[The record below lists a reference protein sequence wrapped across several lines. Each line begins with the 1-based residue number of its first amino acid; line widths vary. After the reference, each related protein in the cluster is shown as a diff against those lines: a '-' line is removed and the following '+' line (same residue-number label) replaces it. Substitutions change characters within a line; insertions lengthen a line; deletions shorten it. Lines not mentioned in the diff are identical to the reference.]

1 MEVKLIMKGILNVSR
16 SLMFACLICIFTA
29 FCIVPVLAGEITVFR
44 TIDPASVPVGG
55 EVLVTL
61 SVDGMDAGGIV
72 ETIPEGFSFIETSC
86 PADNYRISGHKLT
99 FAVIGESEITYRVR
113 AEVAG
118 SRMFTGTWNDAVSK
132 NEGTIPPTT
141 VNVGSG
147 SAVGAAPE
155 GNAQAEPSP
164 TNAGGSQWAWVVLT
178 LAAVAIVAAGNRW

>member
-1 MEVKLIMKGILNVSR
+1 MKGILTVSR
-16 SLMFACLICIFTA
+16 SLVFAGLICILAA
-29 FCIVPVLAGEITVFR
+29 FCVVPVWAGDITVFR
-44 TIDPASVPVGG
+44 TINPTSVPVGG

-61 SVDGMDAGGIV
+61 SIDGMDSGGIV
-72 ETIPEGFSFIETSC
+72 ETIPEGFLFIETSC

-118 SRMFTGTWNDAVSK
+118 SWTFTGTWNDVVSK

-147 SAVGAAPE
+147 SAVGAATA

-164 TNAGGSQWAWVVLT
+164 TNAGGRQWAWIVLT
-178 LAAVAIVAAGNRW
+178 LAAVVIVAVGNRR